1 MCFCHHHLEETK
13 DLIDEYH
20 SLMGFGPIARISSA
34 NLLISAANLSPS
46 AADTKTIF
54 TRRSSSPSCSISF
67 FVKRTRLS
75 APRLPVLKA
84 QSPGWQPTTNTPSAP
99 SCSAFRMKL
108 MSSLAVH
115 GILMILLEASYC
127 SFIVPARSLAA
138 YMHCMKNYFSSRF
151 LAARIASL

>member
-46 AADTKTIF
+46 AALTNTIF
-54 TRRSSSPSCSISF
+54 TRRSSRPSCSISF
-67 FVKRTRLS
+67 FVNLTRRS

-84 QSPGWQPTTNTPSAP
+84 QSPGWQPTTSTPSAP
-99 SCSAFRMKL
+99 SCSALSMKL
-108 MSSLAVH
+108 MSSLAVQ
-115 GILMILLEASYC
+115 GMRMILELMSYC
-127 SFIVPARSLAA
+127 SFIVPARSDAA
-138 YMHCMKNYFSSRF
+138 YMHCMKNYFSSRS